1 MVTAQYQGLIWRAH
15 GIGAG
20 KFIRALD
27 RLKGNGSPVDP
38 ITSDQQIVIEQQTPI
53 IPPTVQ
59 LSCGSL
65 LQWELHQPHFSRLRG
80 SFSGTLDSVTVQ
92 NPLDV
97 EKALVF
103 RHPLTATIAY
113 GNRGRLARRERLGRF
128 PATAV
133 MRSGWNEGLH

>member
-1 MVTAQYQGLIWRAH
+1 M
-15 GIGAG
+15 
-20 KFIRALD
+20 
-27 RLKGNGSPVDP
+27 DP

-59 LSCGSL
+59 LGCGSL

-80 SFSGTLDSVTVQ
+80 SFSGTLDSVAVQ

-113 GNRGRLARRERLGRF
+113 GNHGRLARREREILF
-128 PATAV
+128 
-133 MRSGWNEGLH
+133 